1 MSNHCQRILSL
12 TLPSFHPKLMMLAF
26 IYLTKTLKTCFSSPL
41 YIKPPEDVLPVVNRS
56 NSFLASPL
64 HLQA

>member
-1 MSNHCQRILSL
+1 MSKHCQRIFSL
-12 TLPSFHPKLMMLAF
+12 TLPCFHPKLMMLAF

-41 YIKPPEDVLPVVNRS
+41 YIKPPEDVRPVVNRI